1 MSAPTVR
8 GLEQFTCA
16 MCAKKINGLLID
28 EDTWEKLTLDA
39 DDDGEWE
46 KIALQCLKCK
56 VVLCLDCCKK
66 HMKKSLWSGYEKS
79 TCPKC
84 QGTFGPPPSIISTE
98 KLAISS
104 IKILNL
110 KGYSVLPISNREENK
125 QQPDQKDAA
134 TILRELKSLH
144 DAGILSDAEY
154 EEKRKKHLASL

>member
-56 VVLCLDCCKK
+56 
-66 HMKKSLWSGYEKS
+66 
-79 TCPKC
+79 
-84 QGTFGPPPSIISTE
+84 
-98 KLAISS
+98 
-104 IKILNL
+104 
-110 KGYSVLPISNREENK
+110 
-125 QQPDQKDAA
+125 
-134 TILRELKSLH
+134 
-144 DAGILSDAEY
+144 
-154 EEKRKKHLASL
+154 